1 MVIDLKKKFL
11 MCVRERDGDLL
22 CFDYDP
28 QEEKEL
34 GEDSAAHV
42 RSAAC
47 YFGFHDRGVLKSE
60 VRG

>member
-1 MVIDLKKKFL
+1 MVIDLKKFL
-11 MCVRERDGDLL
+11 ICVRERDGDLL
-22 CFDYDP
+22 CLDYDP

-47 YFGFHDRGVLKSE
+47 YFGFHD
-60 VRG
+60 

>member
-1 MVIDLKKKFL
+1 MIDLKKKFL

-47 YFGFHDRGVLKSE
+47 YFGFHDRGVLNSE